1 LGEEVFLSMNVRDF
15 EQYYEK
21 NAKVPFR
28 KKEMVSYTFGGLGD
42 SFLSGIVT
50 TFFMI
55 FATAVLKISPITI
68 GTILLISKFVDAF
81 CDPIV
86 GVLMDNTRTKYG
98 KLRPYIL
105 LGGLFWAAMTALL
118 FINPGFASETIK
130 IAYVFVVYT
139 LWGIGFA
146 LFDVPYWSM
155 SAIITTDSNKR
166 NSIVSL
172 TRSATTVGG
181 LIVSLS
187 GGILVSY
194 FADMPFSGQG
204 YSYVGWI
211 FSLLAAASFIV
222 LFFVSKERVKPQT
235 EKITFK
241 SLIHI
246 LKINKPLQAYI
257 ISQILQVP
265 LIVTQALTSYYA
277 IYNLGNISLMSF
289 IMIPIMIGFLTTPII
304 VPRLLKKIEI
314 TKLFLYSSIAS
325 LIVGTI
331 YYVVGYEN
339 LIFVFLISIFTGLF
353 MSMNMTLS
361 TLYLVDSIDYAEW
374 KTGYR
379 AEGLMFATQS
389 LTAKIMSAIS
399 SFVTGA
405 LLTLVGF
412 NSATTT
418 QSGSTLNGI
427 FFIFVLGAGI
437 SALLG
442 SIPLLMCKYKGRER
456 MKILEEVRSRRKE
469 HANKNKII
477 S

>member
-1 LGEEVFLSMNVRDF
+1 MSNMKLTNF

-21 NAKVPFR
+21 TAKTPFK

-42 SFLSGIVT
+42 SILSGMVS

-105 LGGLFWAAMTALL
+105 FGGLFWAAMTALL
-118 FINPGFASETIK
+118 FINPSFASETLK

-172 TRSATTVGG
+172 TRSATTIGA
-181 LIVSLS
+181 LIVSLA
-187 GGILVSY
+187 GGILVSK
-194 FADMPFSGQG
+194 FADLPYSGQG
-204 YSYVGWI
+204 YSYLGWL
-211 FSLLAAASFIV
+211 FSILAAISFVI

-235 EKITFK
+235 EKITCK
-241 SLIHI
+241 SMINI

-257 ISQILQVP
+257 ISQFLQV
-265 LIVTQALTSYYA
+265 LTMVTQALTSYYA

-289 IMIPIMIGFLTTPII
+289 IMIPIMIGFLLTPVI
-304 VPRLLKKIEI
+304 VPKLLKVIEI
-314 TKLFLYSSIAS
+314 TKLFFYSAIAS
-325 LIVGTI
+325 LAVGVI
-331 YYVVGYEN
+331 YYVVGYES
-339 LIFVFLISIFTGLF
+339 LTFVFIISIFSGLF
-353 MSMNMTLS
+353 MSMSMTLS
-361 TLYLVDSIDYAEW
+361 TLYVVDAIDYAEW

-379 AEGLMFATQS
+379 AEGIMFATQS
-389 LTAKIMSAIS
+389 LTAKIMSALS
-399 SFVTGA
+399 SFVTGV
-405 LLTLVGF
+405 LLTMVGF
-412 NSATTT
+412 NTSAST
-418 QSGSTLNGI
+418 QSSFTLNGI
-427 FFIFVLGAGI
+427 FFMFVLGAGI

-442 SIPLLMCKYKGRER
+442 SIPLLMCKYKGKER
-456 MKILEEVRSRRKE
+456 MKILEELRRKRE
-469 HANKNKII
+469 ESIGESKII

>member
-1 LGEEVFLSMNVRDF
+1 MSNMKLTNF

-21 NAKVPFR
+21 TAKTPFK

-42 SFLSGIVT
+42 SILSGMVS

-105 LGGLFWAAMTALL
+105 FGGLFWAAMTALL
-118 FINPGFASETIK
+118 FINPSFASETLK

-172 TRSATTVGG
+172 TRSATTIGA
-181 LIVSLS
+181 LIVSLA
-187 GGILVSY
+187 GGILVSK
-194 FADMPFSGQG
+194 FADLPYSGQG
-204 YSYVGWI
+204 YSYLGWL
-211 FSLLAAASFIV
+211 FSILAAISFVI

-241 SLIHI
+241 SMINI

-257 ISQILQVP
+257 ISQFLQV
-265 LIVTQALTSYYA
+265 LTMVTQALTSYYA

-289 IMIPIMIGFLTTPII
+289 IMIPIMIGFLLTPVI
-304 VPRLLKKIEI
+304 VPKLLKVIEI
-314 TKLFLYSSIAS
+314 TKLFFYSAIAS
-325 LIVGTI
+325 LAVGVI
-331 YYVVGYEN
+331 YYVVGYES
-339 LIFVFLISIFTGLF
+339 LTFVFIISIFSGLF
-353 MSMNMTLS
+353 MSMSMTLS
-361 TLYLVDSIDYAEW
+361 TLYVVDAIDYAEW

-379 AEGLMFATQS
+379 AEGIMFATQS
-389 LTAKIMSAIS
+389 LTAKIMSALS
-399 SFVTGA
+399 SFVTGV
-405 LLTLVGF
+405 LLTMVGF
-412 NSATTT
+412 NTSAST
-418 QSGSTLNGI
+418 QSSFTLNGI
-427 FFIFVLGAGI
+427 FFMFVLGAGI

-442 SIPLLMCKYKGRER
+442 SIPLLMCKYKGKER
-456 MKILEEVRSRRKE
+456 MKILEELRRKRE
-469 HANKNKII
+469 ESIGESKII

>member
-1 LGEEVFLSMNVRDF
+1 MSNMKLTNF

-21 NAKVPFR
+21 TAKTPFK

-42 SFLSGIVT
+42 SILSGMVS

-105 LGGLFWAAMTALL
+105 FGGLFWAAMTALL
-118 FINPGFASETIK
+118 FINPSFASETLK

-172 TRSATTVGG
+172 TRSATTIGA
-181 LIVSLS
+181 LIVSLA
-187 GGILVSY
+187 GGILVSK
-194 FADMPFSGQG
+194 FADLPYSGQG
-204 YSYVGWI
+204 YSYLGWL
-211 FSLLAAASFIV
+211 FSILAAISFVI

-241 SLIHI
+241 SMINI

-257 ISQILQVP
+257 ISQFLQV
-265 LIVTQALTSYYA
+265 LTMVTQALTSYYA

-289 IMIPIMIGFLTTPII
+289 IMIPIMIGFLLTPVI
-304 VPRLLKKIEI
+304 VPKLLKVIEI
-314 TKLFLYSSIAS
+314 TKLYFYSAIAS
-325 LIVGTI
+325 LAVGVI
-331 YYVVGYEN
+331 YYVVGYES
-339 LIFVFLISIFTGLF
+339 LTFVFIISIFSGLF
-353 MSMNMTLS
+353 MSMSMTLS
-361 TLYLVDSIDYAEW
+361 TLYVVDAIDYAEW

-379 AEGLMFATQS
+379 AEGIMFATQS
-389 LTAKIMSAIS
+389 LTAKIMSAFS
-399 SFVTGA
+399 SFVTGV
-405 LLTLVGF
+405 LLTMVGF
-412 NSATTT
+412 NTSAST
-418 QSGSTLNGI
+418 QSSFTLNGI
-427 FFIFVLGAGI
+427 FFMFVLGAGI

-442 SIPLLMCKYKGRER
+442 SIPLLMCKYKGKER
-456 MKILEEVRSRRKE
+456 IKILEELRRKRE
-469 HANKNKII
+469 ESIGESKII

>member
-1 LGEEVFLSMNVRDF
+1 MSNMKLTNF

-21 NAKVPFR
+21 TAKTPFK

-42 SFLSGIVT
+42 SILSGMVS

-105 LGGLFWAAMTALL
+105 FGGLFWAAMTALL
-118 FINPGFASETIK
+118 FINPSFASETLK

-172 TRSATTVGG
+172 TRSATTIGA
-181 LIVSLS
+181 LIVSLA
-187 GGILVSY
+187 GGILVSK
-194 FADMPFSGQG
+194 FADLPYSGQG
-204 YSYVGWI
+204 YSYLGWL
-211 FSLLAAASFIV
+211 FSILAAISFVI

-241 SLIHI
+241 SMINI

-257 ISQILQVP
+257 VSQFLQV
-265 LIVTQALTSYYA
+265 LTMVTQALTSYYA

-289 IMIPIMIGFLTTPII
+289 IMIPIMIGFLLTPVI
-304 VPRLLKKIEI
+304 VPKLLKVIEI
-314 TKLFLYSSIAS
+314 TKLFFYSAIAS
-325 LIVGTI
+325 LVVGVI
-331 YYVVGYEN
+331 YYVIGYES
-339 LIFVFLISIFTGLF
+339 LTFVFIISIFSGLF
-353 MSMNMTLS
+353 MSMSMTLS
-361 TLYLVDSIDYAEW
+361 TLYVVDAIDYAEW

-379 AEGLMFATQS
+379 AEGIMFATQS
-389 LTAKIMSAIS
+389 LTAKIMSALS
-399 SFVTGA
+399 SFVTGV
-405 LLTLVGF
+405 LLTMVGF
-412 NSATTT
+412 NTSAAT
-418 QSGSTLNGI
+418 QSSFTLNGI
-427 FFIFVLGAGI
+427 FFMFVLGAGI

-442 SIPLLMCKYKGRER
+442 SIPLLMCKYKGKER
-456 MKILEEVRSRRKE
+456 MKILEELRRKRDE
-469 HANKNKII
+469 SIGESKII